1 MGMIVVSGKVT
12 VLSGNIGEALK
23 VSQEHV
29 VRSRSEA
36 GCTSHGV
43 SVNVSVNAEAAN
55 QLIFFEQWE
64 NLASLKSHF
73 VVPKSPT
80 FATAISKLASTPQRF
95 QFFYPRKSS
104 LTPREQEMSQHAE

>member
-43 SVNVSVNAEAAN
+43 SVSVNAEAAN

-80 FATAISKLASTPQRF
+80 FATAISKLASAPQRF
-95 QFFYPRKSS
+95 QFFCPRKSS